1 MCVRGAQAVE
11 PRRARGGA
19 RAQAA
24 RALPLLRRGAPPAA
38 PCEVRPSD
46 RVVSDGISMIR
57 HQPDDPCEE
66 TLEWVVTWPEKAKL
80 PSVVHSFTTAEL
92 KERDPEGGCIFSG
105 KLRQLKSRPLAQQIT
120 FDPRGPKDK

>member
-1 MCVRGAQAVE
+1 MCAGRKRESLAALAVA
-11 PRRARGGA
+11 RRLHARCPSCV
-19 RAQAA
+19 AA
-24 RALPLLRRGAPPAA
+24 RPQPATAA

-46 RVVSDGISMIR
+46 RVVFDGISMIR